1 MEKPLIYLLKVIKFL
16 PIIISKPQIDYSAP
30 VWVSKADVAALE
42 MFFGR
47 RRWLKI
53 GDATAK
59 SFISWN
65 MAYEKLLEFSIFSM
79 KMQKWFLK
87 DQKKRLSENNI
98 VNENT
103 SLIFC
108 HEIDLPIKTHWEGKL
123 DIKLSKSIFSN
134 KMCPIMDQ

>member
-1 MEKPLIYLLKVIKFL
+1 M
-16 PIIISKPQIDYSAP
+16 
-30 VWVSKADVAALE
+30 VS
-42 MFFGR
+42 R
-47 RRWLKI
+47 RP
-53 GDATAK
+53 
-59 SFISWN
+59 N
-65 MAYEKLLEFSIFSM
+65 E
-79 KMQKWFLK
+79 
-87 DQKKRLSENNI
+87 KRLSENNI